1 MIRWIRSYLVDFTCL
16 LAIGMAFY
24 FIKISQ
30 IVGTKLYLQLPD
42 SLLQLNTIFLSIL
55 IEAFPFVLV
64 GVLIA
69 GFIQIFVTEDYIRR
83 LIPKNRFLAV
93 TMSCIVGAAF
103 PACECGIVPIV
114 RRLISKGVP
123 IHAGIGFLLTGPLIN
138 PIVILSTYMAFGND
152 MKMAG
157 LRMGVGFVAAFIITL
172 IISFLFKSNQLKH
185 SDSDFTSSTDYP
197 KKKEPFIHRVEGML
211 KHSIDEFFD
220 MGKYLILGAFIA
232 AGVFILFFCIQL
244 FRIWEKEED
253 SHVHCSPGCT
263 HDHGDSGSLS
273 KTLMSYGILIFPLLT
288 GFAFAPTVLDSTIA
302 AKKGTILPQINRND
316 NNGIGES
323 LSENNLTGIHEEQ
336 EVVPNNNFFSEEKY
350 NQEMEILEESEVI
363 QMNDGIYSSY
373 Y

>member
-30 IVGTKLYLQLPD
+30 IAGTKLSLQLPD
-42 SLLQLNTIFLSIL
+42 SFLQLNTIFLSIL
-55 IEAFPFVLV
+55 IEAFPFVLI

-69 GFIQIFVTEDYIRR
+69 GFIQIFVTEDHIRR

-185 SDSDFTSSTDYP
+185 SVSDFTSSTDYP

-232 AGVFILFFCIQL
+232 AFVQTYVSAKSLFVFGEGLVGSTTVMMGLAFFLSLCSEADAFIGASFRNLFPTSSILAFLVYGPMIDLKNMIMLLSVFRAKFVFILLFLITTIVFICIN
-244 FRIWEKEED
+244 
-253 SHVHCSPGCT
+253 
-263 HDHGDSGSLS
+263 
-273 KTLMSYGILIFPLLT
+273 LISF
-288 GFAFAPTVLDSTIA
+288 I
-302 AKKGTILPQINRND
+302 
-316 NNGIGES
+316 
-323 LSENNLTGIHEEQ
+323 
-336 EVVPNNNFFSEEKY
+336 
-350 NQEMEILEESEVI
+350 
-363 QMNDGIYSSY
+363 
-373 Y
+373 